1 MKKYIKNSSDPLYC
15 GVRISTGASVKFDF
29 ENDSDTDIIKF
40 VNTHPIQFDD
50 GGLRNVSAY
59 EYTSSASEEAKKI
72 FRNYLKR
79 DPRALTNTQVLEF
92 IENGVLRFDSIYNL
106 NNFSVLIHTES
117 STKPSIVDVM
127 CGYIMEYHTSNL
139 VDAEFELLKATCD
152 EVKFDAELA
161 TQALIDSGKSK
172 FAAQRLI
179 DIALA
184 KFKASADA
192 KEVFKIKNYVPREI
206 RAGFSEFLKFG
217 SEEEAHLYDS
227 LQGKN
232 VLIYDDFYT
241 SGTTVGEV
249 ARLLKSIHEKN
260 TLTTFTLVKQ

>member
-50 GGLRNVSAY
+50 EGLRNVSAY

-79 DPRALTNTQVLEF
+79 DPHALTNTQVLEF

-161 TQALIDSGKSK
+161 TQALIDNGKSK

-192 KEVFKIKNYVPREI
+192 REI
-206 RAGFSEFLKFG
+206 RTGFSEFLKFG
-217 SEEEAHLYDS
+217 NKEEANLYNS

-260 TLTTFTLVKQ
+260 TLTIFTLVKQ

>member
-1 MKKYIKNSSDPLYC
+1 MIHLPPLAHQP
-15 GVRISTGASVKFDF
+15 S
-29 ENDSDTDIIKF
+29 
-40 VNTHPIQFDD
+40 
-50 GGLRNVSAY
+50 

-79 DPRALTNTQVLEF
+79 DPHALTNTQVLEF

-184 KFKASADA
+184 KFSL
-192 KEVFKIKNYVPREI
+192 VNSSFSFKLPKLNIKFSNEI
-206 RAGFSEFLKFG
+206 GKGF
-217 SEEEAHLYDS
+217 
-227 LQGKN
+227 
-232 VLIYDDFYT
+232 
-241 SGTTVGEV
+241 TV
-249 ARLLKSIHEKN
+249 
-260 TLTTFTLVKQ
+260 